1 MIVEEGLDNAL
12 SVILSNFPICFL
24 ALEEQEWKEKQ
35 SENKSIRQFPGL
47 NFSLKKENEGKIC
60 YAYYPHQ

>member
-47 NFSLKKENEGKIC
+47 NFSLKKENKGKIC